1 MFSLRR
7 LPAALAGLALATFT
21 LSAHAEPLLT
31 KSGKPKVVSAWSD
44 AGGVVTLNIAEG
56 FDSADVAEAI
66 RGRLPKA
73 KLRPLG
79 DRLEVRGVKKAALLK
94 AMRGVQVDRLLDDV
108 DDMLASLQSN
118 NGGDSDSG
126 SSIRATQTG
135 VVGRSVQLSGE
146 VVNVRRKRFPVIL
159 LTVQL
164 SEAAAGRTA
173 GDRVVVIPQIR
184 TKRGRPQD
192 AASKQNLKA
201 WYAQPGDKVSMQLVR
216 PKQRVWAVTG
226 YELKSSEY

>member
-7 LPAALAGLALATFT
+7 LPTALAGLALATFT
-21 LSAHAEPLLT
+21 LSAHADPLLT
-31 KSGKPKVVSAWSD
+31 KSGKPKVVSAWTEE
-44 AGGVVTLNIAEG
+44 GGAVTLSVSEG
-56 FDSADVAEAI
+56 FDTADVAEAI
-66 RGRLPKA
+66 RQRLPKA

-108 DDMLASLQSN
+108 DDMLASLQSGP
-118 NGGDSDSG
+118 GGDNDSG
-126 SSIRATQTG
+126 SSIRATQKG
-135 VVGRSVQLSGE
+135 PVAKAVQLSGE
-146 VVNVRRKRFPVIL
+146 VVNVRRERFPVIL

-164 SEAAAGRTA
+164 SEAAAGRSA

-201 WYAQPGDKVSMQLVR
+201 WYAQPGDKVSMTLVR
-216 PKQRVWAVTG
+216 PKQRVWAITG